1 MCWNITSNIRKRT
14 VLVAQSCLVLC
25 DPWTV
30 VRQAP
35 LPMEFSRQ
43 EYWRGL
49 PFPSPGDL
57 PNPGI
62 KPRSPALQA
71 DSLPF
76 EPAGKPNSRKA
87 PTFLKGNQYIGID
100 HTGDA
105 SWLLW
110 LFIQVYEDFSTVSR
124 VFSHRY
130 SSSSL
135 RFSSV
140 FLSLDFQIFQSSQVG
155 KRAWEAR
162 SATKSPNSPAR
173 PWLYLWMGSLDKLQ
187 NC

>member
-1 MCWNITSNIRKRT
+1 MN
-14 VLVAQSCLVLC
+14 
-25 DPWTV
+25 PWTV
-30 VRQAP
+30 VRQAS

-62 KPRSPALQA
+62 EPRSPALQT
-71 DSLPF
+71 DSLPS
-76 EPAGKPNSRKA
+76 EPAGKPKSRKA
-87 PTFLKGNQYIGID
+87 PTFLKGNQYIGTD
-100 HTGDA
+100 HTGDT
-105 SWLLW
+105 SWLLQ
-110 LFIQVYEDFSTVSR
+110 LLIQVYEWISTVSR
-124 VFSHRY
+124 VFSSRY

-135 RFSSV
+135 RFSYV
-140 FLSLDFQIFQSSQVG
+140 FLSLDFQIFQSSRVG
-155 KRAWEAR
+155 KRAGEAR

-173 PWLYLWMGSLDKLQ
+173 SWLSARPWLYLWTGSLDKLQ